1 MNSDQA
7 SSPDVTQPPRGGP
20 HKQRLLRI
28 DPERLASDLATLS
41 GVDFDALKDR
51 WRGLYGSEPPSG
63 IWRSLL
69 VRAVA
74 YKLQER
80 ALGGLKP
87 ATRRWLVRAADN
99 IAAGRAW
106 PPQPTARIKVGT
118 RLLREWQGVTH
129 EVAITEGGV
138 LYRGQQYGSLSE
150 VARVIT
156 GSRWSGPLFFGL
168 KVPAKEAADEG
179 R

>member
-1 MNSDQA
+1 MSYDQA
-7 SSPDVTQPPRGGP
+7 ASPGRARLPREAT
-20 HKQRLLRI
+20 HKRRHLRI
-28 DPERLASDLATLS
+28 DPEKLAGDLAVLS
-41 GVDFDALKDR
+41 GLDFEALKDR

-69 VRAVA
+69 LRAVA

-87 ATRRWLVRAADN
+87 ATRRWLVGAADN

-106 PPQPTARIKVGT
+106 RPQPTVRIKTGT
-118 RLLREWQGVTH
+118 RLLREWQGITH
-129 EVAITEGGV
+129 EVTIVEGGV
-138 LYRGQQYGSLSE
+138 LYRGRKYGSLSE

-168 KVPAKEAADEG
+168 KVPAKEAAGES

>member
-7 SSPDVTQPPRGGP
+7 GSTDATRPPRGGP
-20 HKQRLLRI
+20 HKQRQLRI
-28 DPERLASDLATLS
+28 NPEKLAGDLAALS
-41 GVDFDALKDR
+41 ELDFDALKDR
-51 WRGLYGSEPPSG
+51 WRGLYGSEPPSA

-69 VRAVA
+69 LRAVA

-87 ATRRWLVRAADN
+87 ATRRWLIRAADN

-106 PPQPTARIKVGT
+106 APQPAVRIKTGT
-118 RLLREWQGVTH
+118 RLLREWQGITH
-129 EVAITEGGV
+129 EVTIIEGGV
-138 LYRGQQYGSLSE
+138 LYRGRQYGSLSE

>member
-87 ATRRWLVRAADN
+87 ATRRWLTRAADN

-106 PPQPTARIKVGT
+106 APQAAVRVKSGT
-118 RLLREWQGVTH
+118 RLLREWKGVTH
-129 EVAITEGGV
+129 EVTIIEGGV

-168 KVPAKEAADEG
+168 KVSKEAAGEAP
-179 R
+179 